1 VLNNKFWHCAHVPFI
16 FELNPNLK
24 YRGGG
29 CQIGRGNKKD
39 MISLLPVG
47 GCSESGDVYSD
58 MDFAVGKNIYILCH
72 FLQYRANLIWIWERP
87 HYRQV
92 VNLAMCHL
100 FIVCE
105 VLGFFSWRFF

>member
-16 FELNPNLK
+16 VELNPNLN

-47 GCSESGDVYSD
+47 GCSESGDAYSD
-58 MDFAVGKNIYILCH
+58 MD
-72 FLQYRANLIWIWERP
+72 
-87 HYRQV
+87 
-92 VNLAMCHL
+92 
-100 FIVCE
+100 
-105 VLGFFSWRFF
+105 LGTTTLHPSSKFSNVPFMYCM